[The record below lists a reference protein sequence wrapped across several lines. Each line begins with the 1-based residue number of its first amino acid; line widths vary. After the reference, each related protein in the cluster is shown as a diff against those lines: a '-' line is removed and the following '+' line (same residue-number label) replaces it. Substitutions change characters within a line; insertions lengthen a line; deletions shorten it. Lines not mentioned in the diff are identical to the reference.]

1 MFDVIIIGGTVVD
14 GSGSP
19 GYRADVGVAGEKIEA
34 LGNLSHAESRQVIDA
49 TGLAV
54 SPGFIDPHT
63 HSEGALLV
71 DPQHAYGLRQGITTE
86 ILGLDGMSYAPLS
99 AENYRMY
106 RHWLGGVLGDPP
118 DDLDMSSVASF
129 RANYH
134 KKVAI
139 NTAYLV
145 PNGTVRL
152 EVLGFHD
159 LPLVGDSLEAAHRL
173 VREGIEQGAVGMSS
187 GGAYY
192 PGIWADTTE
201 LVELCKTVHQAGGV
215 YMAEARRTHGD
226 RAYAGGG
233 IPEALE
239 IARRSGA
246 RLHLAHTRT
255 GSDTAGG
262 VEKLME
268 PVDQAEAEGVDCTLD
283 IYPYAEGS
291 SIAVSLPPG
300 YAQEGGPDALIQ
312 RLKDPSERRKI
323 TDYLNKDTDT
333 VGRLDRMVFS
343 YLPKKAHLEGM
354 SVADI
359 ARERGATLP
368 ETLCE
373 FLLDEDLKVGYL
385 AAPPQSSA
393 LWRQVSRDSMELL
406 ARHDYMVCSDITP
419 SGSMLHPRSYGA
431 FPRFLG
437 RLRREFGGLSLEQMV
452 HRMTEKTARRFGLTK
467 RGRIEKGY
475 YADLVV
481 FDADHV
487 IDNATYDDP
496 RQFPAGIPF
505 VLVNGQVAVDQ
516 ERCTGVMAGQAVP

>member
-1 MFDVIIIGGTVVD
+1 MFDVVIVGGTVVD
-14 GSGSP
+14 GSGAP
-19 GYRADVGVAGEKIEA
+19 GYRADVGINDEKIDTIDDLARAEA
-34 LGNLSHAESRQVIDA
+34 RRVIDA
-49 TGLAV
+49 TGMIV
-54 SPGFIDPHT
+54 SPGFIDTHT
-63 HSEGALLV
+63 HSEGPLLL
-71 DPQHAYGLRQGITTE
+71 DPQHANGLRQGITTE

-99 AENYRMY
+99 AENYRIY
-106 RHWLGGVLGDPP
+106 RHWLGGLLGDPSE
-118 DDLDMSSVASF
+118 DLDMSSVAAF

-134 KKVAI
+134 KKVSI

-145 PNGTVRL
+145 PHGTIRL

-159 LPLVGDSLEAAHRL
+159 IPLVGDALEKARRL
-173 VREGIEQGAVGMSS
+173 IREGIEQGAVGFSS

-192 PGIWADTTE
+192 PGPWADTQE
-201 LVELCKTVHQAGGV
+201 LIELCKTVREAGSV
-215 YMAEARRTHGD
+215 YMAEVRRTNID
-226 RAYAGGG
+226 RSYAGGG

-255 GSDTAGG
+255 TPETAGG

-268 PVDQAEAEGVDCTLD
+268 PVNQAEAEGVDCTLD
-283 IYPYAEGS
+283 IYPYAAGS
-291 SIAVSLPPG
+291 SIAVSFPPSQ
-300 YAQEGGPDALIQ
+300 AQEGGPDALIR
-312 RLKDPSERRKI
+312 RLKDPSERRSI
-323 TDYLNKDTDT
+323 SDYLDSNASTMAALE
-333 VGRLDRMVFS
+333 GMVFS
-343 YLPKKAHLEGM
+343 YLPKNAHLEGM
-354 SVADI
+354 SLSDI
-359 ARERGATLP
+359 AGQRGATLG

-373 FLLDEDLKVGYL
+373 LLLDEDLKVGYL
-385 AAPPQSSA
+385 GAPPQSSA

-419 SGSMLHPRSYGA
+419 LGSMPHPRSYGA

-437 RLRREFGGLSLEQMV
+437 RLRREFGMLSLEQMV
-452 HRMTEKTARRFGLTK
+452 HRMTDRPARRFGMTQ

-475 YADLVV
+475 HADLVV
-481 FDADHV
+481 FDAEHI

-496 RQFPAGIPF
+496 RQFPSGIPF

>member
-1 MFDVIIIGGTVVD
+1 MFDVIITGGTVVD
-14 GSGSP
+14 GLGSP
-19 GYRADVGVAGEKIEA
+19 GYRADLGVTGETIEA
-34 LGNLSHAESRQVIDA
+34 INDPSRSEARRVIDA
-49 TGLAV
+49 TNMTV

-71 DPQHAYGLRQGITTE
+71 DPQHANGLRQGITTE
-86 ILGLDGMSYAPLS
+86 ILGLDGMSHAPLS
-99 AENYRMY
+99 TDNYRIY
-106 RHWLGGVLGDPP
+106 RRWLGGVLGDPP

-152 EVLGFHD
+152 EVLGFYD
-159 LPLVGDSLEAAHRL
+159 LPLVGNALEKARRL
-173 VREGIEQGAVGMSS
+173 VREGIEQGTVGMSS

-215 YMAEARRTHGD
+215 YMAEARRIHGD
-226 RAYAGGG
+226 RAYSGGG

-262 VEKLME
+262 VAKLME

-291 SIAVSLPPG
+291 SIAVSLPPS
-300 YAQEGGPDALIQ
+300 YAQEGGPDGLIR
-312 RLKDPSERRKI
+312 RLKDPSERRRI
-323 TDYLNKDTDT
+323 TDYLNQDHDT

-343 YLPKKAHLEGM
+343 YLPKNAHLEGM

-373 FLLDEDLKVGYL
+373 FLLDEELKVGYL
-385 AAPPQSSA
+385 AAPPQSRA
-393 LWRQVSRDSMELL
+393 LRRQVSRDSMELL

-419 SGSMLHPRSYGA
+419 PGSMLHPRSYGA

-452 HRMTEKTARRFGLTK
+452 HRMTERTALRFGLTK

-481 FDADHV
+481 FDAERV

-505 VLVNGQVAVDQ
+505 VLVFNPIRSGRDRGDA
-516 ERCTGVMAGQAVP
+516 TWP